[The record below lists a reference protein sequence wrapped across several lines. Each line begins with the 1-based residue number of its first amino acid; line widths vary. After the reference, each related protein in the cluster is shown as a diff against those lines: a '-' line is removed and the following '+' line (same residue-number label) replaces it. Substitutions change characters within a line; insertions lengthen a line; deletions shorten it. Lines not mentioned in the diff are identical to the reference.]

1 MKMGIGCII
10 IILSL
15 FTSCISTSKGFG
27 YIAYN
32 EVKVY
37 AKPSQKSPII
47 FKIDRNNSYD
57 VLSIQVQDTDSV
69 KGSAWIKIRQNEK
82 VGYIQANDGNLQYG
96 IQLFMPVVEN
106 KYGIVTATQLLLRDF
121 PGTNGKILER
131 LKTRELVEI
140 LDLGQ
145 NQISVQGTNG
155 VWAKVKS
162 KNGNLGFL
170 FVPYIMRG
178 SNPEVLLEKKNLEV
192 EEEGW
197 GYLVKSVDR
206 IFSYSNEKFQSKD
219 VSELR
224 EGDFI
229 KVKKRIVTPDGKVF
243 FHVIKDEAKTP
254 LFEEETKY
262 NVLVDGY
269 LSSNFLK
276 VSKRYASLHLSV
288 HPQNQINRKIIEKLD
303 SLNSKDIDMNSL
315 LIDKFT
321 FKGKNYFAVTTKFLS
336 NYTSCEGFFCGDA
349 ENIFVFVKSGNDYEK
364 IFEATGDKV
373 TFYDYEGYNISVTD
387 ISPPEGEGPSG
398 EETKRNYKFNG
409 KEFVIQPIE

>member
-1 MKMGIGCII
+1 M
-10 IILSL
+10 
-15 FTSCISTSKGFG
+15 
-27 YIAYN
+27 
-32 EVKVY
+32 
-37 AKPSQKSPII
+37 KSPVS
-47 FKIDRNNSYD
+47 FKIDRNIPYD
-57 VLSIQVQDTDSV
+57 VLSAKVQDTDSV
-69 KGSAWIKIRQNEK
+69 KGSAWIKIRQKEK
-82 VGYIQANDGNLQYG
+82 VGYVQLGDAHLQYG

-106 KYGIVTATQLLLRDF
+106 KYGIVTATQLLLRDY
-121 PGTNGKILER
+121 PGTNGKIIEK

-155 VWAKVKS
+155 VWAKVKA
-162 KNGNLGFL
+162 KNDNIGFL

-178 SNPEVLLEKKNLEV
+178 SSSEELLEKKNLEV

-197 GYLVKSVDR
+197 GYLVKPVDR
-206 IFSYSNEKFQSKD
+206 IFSYFNEKFQSKD

-229 KVKKRIVTPDGKVF
+229 KVKKRIVTPEGKVF

-254 LFEEETKY
+254 FFEEETKY

-269 LSSNFLK
+269 IPSNYLK
-276 VSKRYASLHLSV
+276 VSRRYASLHLSV

-321 FKGKNYFAVTTKFLS
+321 FKGKSYFAVTTKFLS

-364 IFEATGDKV
+364 IFETMGDKV
-373 TFYDYEGYNISVTD
+373 TFYDYGGYNISVTD

-398 EETKRNYKFNG
+398 VETKRNYKFNG

>member
-1 MKMGIGCII
+1 MDTRVMHIFII
-10 IILSL
+10 FSL
-15 FTSCISTSKGFG
+15 FTISCISTSKGFG
-27 YIAYN
+27 YITYN
-32 EVKVY
+32 EAKAY
-37 AKPSQKSPII
+37 AKPSQKSPIL
-47 FKIDRNNSYD
+47 FKIDHNNPYD
-57 VLSIQVQDTDSV
+57 LLSTQVQDTDSV

-106 KYGIVTATQLLLRDF
+106 KYGIVTATQLLLRDL
-121 PGTNGKILER
+121 PGTNGRILER

-140 LDLGQ
+140 LDLSQ
-145 NQISVQGTNG
+145 NQISVQGAKG

-162 KNGNLGFL
+162 KNGQTGFL
-170 FVPYIMRG
+170 FMPYIMRG
-178 SNPEVLLEKKNLEV
+178 TSPEVLLEKKNLEM

-197 GYLVKSVDR
+197 AFLVKPVNH
-206 IFSYSNEKFQSKD
+206 IFSYSNEKFKPKD

-229 KVKKRIVTPDGKVF
+229 KVKKRVITPEGKVF

-254 LFEEETKY
+254 LFEEETSY

-269 LSSNFLK
+269 LPSNFLK
-276 VSKRYASLHLSV
+276 VSRRYAPLYLSV
-288 HPQNQINRKIIEKLD
+288 HPQNQKNKKIIEKLD
-303 SLNSKDIDMNSL
+303 SLSSKDIDMNSL
-315 LIDKFT
+315 LIDQFI
-321 FKGKNYFAVTTKFLS
+321 FKGRSYFAVTTKFLS

-373 TFYDYEGYNISVTD
+373 TFSDYEGYNISVVD

-398 EETKRNYKFNG
+398 VETKRNYKFNG
-409 KEFVIQPIE
+409 KEFVIQ